1 MQSYVISLGGSLIAP
16 DKIDAAFLAK
26 FRDLIV
32 KHSKNTRFILIC
44 GGGKIARNYQ
54 HAAQSVVEPTK
65 TDLDWLGIHATRLNA
80 HLVRTVLKP
89 IAYTRVLKN
98 PTERV
103 ALKPKEKVIVAAG
116 WKPGFSTDYD
126 SVMFARTYNVETVI
140 NLTDIDY
147 VYTKD
152 PKKFDDAKPLK
163 QINWRVYRELVGNKW
178 DPGANVPF
186 DPVAAREA
194 QKDGITVHMINGRN
208 LANLEN
214 LLDGRGFIGTT
225 IADRR

>member
-26 FRDLIV
+26 FRALIM

-44 GGGKIARNYQ
+44 GGGKVARNYQ
-54 HAAQSVVEPTK
+54 HAAKDVVAPTK
-65 TDLDWLGIHATRLNA
+65 TDLDWLGIHATRLNG
-80 HLVRTVLKP
+80 HLVRTVLKEVSYP
-89 IAYTRVLKN
+89 RILKN

-126 SVMFARTYNVETVI
+126 AVLFARTFHIETVI

-152 PKKFDDAKPLK
+152 PKKFNDAKPIK
-163 QINWRVYRELVGNKW
+163 QITWKAYREMVGNKW

-186 DPVAAREA
+186 DPVASREA
-194 QKDGITVHMINGRN
+194 QKGGITVHMLNGRN
-208 LANLEN
+208 LANLEK
-214 LLDGRGFIGTT
+214 LMEGKGFIGTT
-225 IADRR
+225 IA

>member
-16 DKIDAAFLAK
+16 DKLDSAFLAK
-26 FRDLIV
+26 FRALIL
-32 KHSKNTRFILIC
+32 KHAKNNRFIIIC
-44 GGGKIARNYQ
+44 GGGKIARRYQ
-54 HAAQSVVEPTK
+54 EAAKDIVKPSNE
-65 TDLDWLGIHATRLNA
+65 DLDWLGIHATRLNA

-89 IAYTRVLKN
+89 IAFTRILKN

-103 ALKPKEKVIVAAG
+103 ELKRGQNVIVAAG
-116 WKPGFSTDYD
+116 WKPGFSTDYGA
-126 SVMFARTYNVETVI
+126 VMFARTFHIETVI

-163 QINWRVYRELVGNKW
+163 QINWRVYREMVGNKW

-186 DPVAAREA
+186 DPVASKEA

-208 LANLEN
+208 LANLEK
-214 LLDGRGFIGTT
+214 LIEGKGFIGTT

>member
-16 DKIDAAFLAK
+16 DKLDADFLAK
-26 FRDLIV
+26 FRDLIQ
-32 KHSKNTRFILIC
+32 KHSKNTRFIIIC

-54 HAAQSVVEPTK
+54 AVAKAVSKPSK
-65 TDLDWLGIHATRLNA
+65 SDLDWLGIHATRLNG
-80 HLVRTVLKP
+80 HLVRTALKP
-89 IAYTRVLKN
+89 IAFTRILKN
-98 PTERV
+98 PTEKV
-103 ALKPKEKVIVAAG
+103 ALKPNERVIVAAG

-126 SVMFARTYNVETVI
+126 AVLFARTFKVETVI

-152 PKKFDDAKPLK
+152 PKKFSDAKPLK
-163 QINWRVYRELVGNKW
+163 QITWKAYREMVGNRW

-186 DPVAAREA
+186 DPVASREA

-208 LANLEN
+208 LANLEK
-214 LLDGRGFIGTT
+214 LIEGKGFIGTT
-225 IADRR
+225 IA

>member
-16 DKIDAAFLAK
+16 DKLDAAFLAK
-26 FRDLIV
+26 FRDLIL
-32 KHSKNTRFILIC
+32 KHSKNNRFIIIC
-44 GGGKIARNYQ
+44 GGGKIARRYQ
-54 HAAQSVVEPTK
+54 EAAKEIVKPSD
-65 TDLDWLGIHATRLNA
+65 TDLDWLGIHATRLNG

-89 IAYTRVLKN
+89 IAYTRILKN
-98 PTERV
+98 PKERV
-103 ALKPKEKVIVAAG
+103 ELSRNQKVIVAAG

-126 SVMFARTYNVETVI
+126 AVLFARTFHIETVI

-163 QINWRVYRELVGNKW
+163 QINWKHYRDMVGNKW

-186 DPVAAREA
+186 DPIASKEA

-208 LANLEN
+208 LANLEK
-214 LLDGRGFIGTT
+214 LLEGKGFIGTT